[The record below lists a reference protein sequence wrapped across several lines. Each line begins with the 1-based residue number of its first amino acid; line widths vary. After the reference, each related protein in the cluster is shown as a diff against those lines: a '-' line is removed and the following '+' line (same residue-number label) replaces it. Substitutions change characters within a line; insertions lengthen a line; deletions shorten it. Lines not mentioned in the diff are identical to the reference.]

1 MLPVAMAVAQR
12 ILIPIFDPAQASP
25 FLKIAE
31 ALPPN
36 GKVVALKVVCV
47 PEEDSLSEGA
57 EKAPTDRAALDKLKE
72 QFPEDRIELR
82 TLVRVSRKVS
92 EGIVETVVGEGCDL
106 LLLFWKGYASSQEQ
120 LFGVTIDKLL
130 DQPPC
135 NILVVRTPD
144 IFDCRSILL
153 PVRGGPHAE
162 FALEVTSQLAR
173 VLKGEFTLLHCEPHE
188 GELRH
193 HNRPYLDFLNSLRFH
208 PQIKR
213 FLAVQAAPESAIM
226 EEAKRHDLVILGA
239 GAQTEPQAF
248 FLGTVVEHI
257 AQQLQ
262 KPLIVVKTPRPLHPW
277 RPQPTDQQKPLSE
290 KVDQWFAENSFHAKE
305 FSDISKLVEL
315 KQKQGL
321 TISLGLPALNEEETI
336 RNIIR
341 TIKSRL
347 IDNCPLLDE
356 IVLIDS
362 NSTDDTVKIATDEGV
377 PVFKHPEILPE
388 YGSYRGKGEALW
400 KSLHVLKGNLIV
412 WIDTDIKNIHP
423 GFVFGLVGPLL
434 KEPNIQY
441 VKGFYRRPIRV
452 GEKLSASGGGRV
464 TELTARPFLNL
475 FYPELS
481 GIVQPLAG
489 EYAGRREILE
499 RVPFFTGYGVETGL
513 LIDIY
518 NSLGQSAIAQ
528 VDLGERIHRNQ
539 ALPALSQMSFAIIQV
554 FIQRLQEKNR
564 LALLEDVSRSLK
576 LVKANREAYSLEV
589 REIHDM
595 ERPPMATLPEY
606 QAAHRKPLESE
617 GVNVT

>member
-1 MLPVAMAVAQR
+1 MAVAQK
-12 ILIPIFDPAQASP
+12 ILIPILDPAQAASS
-25 FLKIAE
+25 LRLA
-31 ALPPN
+31 AALLPPA
-36 GKVVALKVVCV
+36 GKVVGLKVVCV

-57 EKAPTDRAALDKLKE
+57 KKAPTDRAAMDKLKE
-72 QFPEDRIELR
+72 QFPEERIELR
-82 TLVRVSRKVS
+82 TLVRVSRNVS
-92 EGIVETVVGEGCDL
+92 EGIVETVQNEGCDL

-130 DQPPC
+130 DHPPC

-173 VLKGEFTLLHCEPHE
+173 VLNGKFTLLHCEPPG
-188 GELRH
+188 GESRYQD
-193 HNRPYLDFLNSLRFH
+193 RPYLDFLRSLRFH

-213 FLAVQAAPESAIM
+213 FLAVQADPEAAIM
-226 EEAKRHDLVILGA
+226 EEADRHDLVILGA
-239 GAQTEPQAF
+239 GAQMDPQAF

-257 AQQLQ
+257 AQQMQ
-262 KPLIVVKTPRPLHPW
+262 KPLIVVKTPRSLRLWKQHP
-277 RPQPTDQQKPLSE
+277 PDPQKPLSE
-290 KVDQWFAENSFHAKE
+290 RVDQWFAENSFRARE
-305 FSDISKLVEL
+305 FAGISKLVEL

-321 TISLGLPALNEEETI
+321 TVSLGLPALNEEETI
-336 RNIIR
+336 GNIIR

-347 IDNCPLLDE
+347 MDEFPLLDE

-362 NSTDDTVKIATDEGV
+362 DSTDDTVKIATDEGIS
-377 PVFKHPEILPE
+377 VFKHPEVLSE

-400 KSLHVLKGNLIV
+400 KSLHVLKGDLIV

-423 GFVFGLVGPLL
+423 GFVYGLVGPLL
-434 KEPNIQY
+434 TEPKIQY
-441 VKGFYRRPIRV
+441 IKGFYRRPIRI
-452 GEKLSASGGGRV
+452 GEKFSASGGGRV

-489 EYAGRREILE
+489 EYGGRREILE

-518 NSLGQSAIAQ
+518 NLLGQRGIAQ

-554 FIQRLQEKNR
+554 FLQRLQETNR
-564 LALLEDVSRSLK
+564 IELLEEVSRSMK
-576 LVKANREAYSLEV
+576 LVKANRKAYSLEV
-589 REIHDM
+589 REIGDL
-595 ERPPMATLPEY
+595 ERPPIVTLPEY
-606 QAAHRKPLESE
+606 QAAHKTSLDSESAT
-617 GVNVT
+617 VP